1 MHHEQATKT
10 VDEIISLCWLSSSR
24 ENPEG
29 PFTVKFLPQKSLPG
43 NEVVQQRN
51 KRRGIETS
59 TKTVVFLFQPVI
71 CCWFGQCCIVFANF
85 EVNIPID
92 RMFALSLPSPR
103 SIILLTLQMETNC

>member
-29 PFTVKFLPQKSLPG
+29 PFTVKFPRKSLPG
-43 NEVVQQRN
+43 NEVQQRN

-59 TKTVVFLFQPVI
+59 TKTVVFLFQPT
-71 CCWFGQCCIVFANF
+71 
-85 EVNIPID
+85 
-92 RMFALSLPSPR
+92 RY
-103 SIILLTLQMETNC
+103 